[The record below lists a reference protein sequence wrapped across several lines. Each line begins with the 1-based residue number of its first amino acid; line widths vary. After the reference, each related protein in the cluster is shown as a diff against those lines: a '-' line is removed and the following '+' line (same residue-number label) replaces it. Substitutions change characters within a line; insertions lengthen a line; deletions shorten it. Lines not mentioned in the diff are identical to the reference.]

1 MHLRAPFVGKMLPLL
16 INSVGSRRISSVCR
30 KEMTF
35 GNVYTTERFAS
46 HLEACVDA
54 GSLRKVHACIFAC
67 GFGDNIFLGSK
78 LVNAYADISALW
90 ESRLVF
96 DRIINRNLSLWNS
109 AIVGYSRAGYFEEVL
124 RLYSCLKMQDIGV
137 DSSAVVFGLKSC
149 HELGMMDFGR
159 GIHGDAYKVGLHGDK
174 FVVPSLVK
182 LYFKCG
188 IMKDAD
194 RVFEEI
200 FEKDIVAYTSMITGY
215 AQQAG
220 FHVMKAFQIA
230 CEMHREGLDA
240 NRVSLVSLLQ
250 AAGKVEALHEGRSIH
265 CYAMRRG
272 IDLSDEVLET
282 SLVDMYAKCG
292 AKVEAVSFLRQ
303 MRRSVA
309 SWNALIAGINSYDC
323 DRSSEA
329 LHLLCQMVHQEG
341 LYPNSITLAN
351 VLSACC
357 ESTYVHLVTSIHGYI
372 IRREL
377 PPDLVLTTALIDGYS
392 RCGKVHNARE
402 LFNWLKVR
410 DTILFNVIISAY
422 LCNGEIDEVIKMLDW
437 MFEEGV
443 RPNTVTLLVLSSGF
457 ANLEDL
463 RRGRCIHGCVLRQGL
478 QTNMDVSNQLLHMY
492 SKCASIDVAR
502 KFFDSM
508 TNKDLVSWTTMMMC
522 YVNQGHADEALA
534 LFRLMQRNGDKPDS
548 VTLITLIQAL
558 SLLGLLE
565 QIKEIQGHI
574 YRIRPERDSAITSAL
589 IMAYAKCGRLDLA
602 ELTFCNAADQTLNL
616 WNTMIS
622 AYGMHGYCR
631 EALKLFHQLQN
642 QNLRP
647 DSLTFSSVLS
657 ACSHAGLVEEG
668 RDIFNSMKSKYS
680 IAPQEEHYSCIV
692 DLLGRAGHLE
702 EAYEFVNCS
711 PLRNKTSALS
721 ALLGACRVHRNTQLG
736 EIIGLQLLELDPQ
749 NSTTFAMVSNIYAE
763 AGKWRDAATLRLVAR
778 ERGLRKMPGYSLV
791 ELEN

>member
-30 KEMTF
+30 KEMAF
-35 GNVYTTERFAS
+35 GNVYTTEGFAS
-46 HLEACVDA
+46 HLEACVDV
-54 GSLRKVHACIFAC
+54 GSLRK
-67 GFGDNIFLGSK
+67 
-78 LVNAYADISALW
+78 LVNCYANAGAFW
-90 ESRLVF
+90 ESRLAF
-96 DRIINRNLSLWNS
+96 DSIINRNLSLWNS
-109 AIVGYSRAGYFEEVL
+109 AIVGYFRAGYFEEVL
-124 RLYSCLKMQDIGV
+124 RLYSCLKMQGIGI
-137 DSSAVVFGLKSC
+137 DSSAIVFGLKSC

-159 GIHGDAYKVGLHGDK
+159 GIHGDAYKVGIHGDK
-174 FVVPSLVK
+174 FIGPSLVK

-188 IMKDAD
+188 IMEDAE

-220 FHVMKAFQIA
+220 FHVIKAFQTA

-265 CYAMRRG
+265 GYALRRG
-272 IDLSDEVLET
+272 IDLSEEVLET

-309 SWNALIAGINSYDC
+309 SWNALIAGVISYDC

-329 LHLLCQMVHQEG
+329 LHLFYQMVHQEG
-341 LYPNSITLAN
+341 LWPNSITLAN

-357 ESTYVHLVTSIHGYI
+357 ESTCAHLVTSIHGYI
-372 IRREL
+372 LRREL
-377 PPDLVLTTALIDGYS
+377 PLDLVVTTALIDCYS

-402 LFNWLKVR
+402 LFDRLRVR
-410 DTILFNVIISAY
+410 DTVLFNVIISAH
-422 LCNGEIDEVIKMLDW
+422 LRHGAIDEVIKMLNW
-437 MFEEGV
+437 MVEEGLS
-443 RPNTVTLLVLSSGF
+443 PNTVTLLVLLSGF
-457 ANLEDL
+457 ADLEDL

-478 QTNMDVSNQLLHMY
+478 QTDIDVSNQILHMY
-492 SKCASIDVAR
+492 TKCASIDVAR

-508 TNKDLVSWTTMMMC
+508 TNKDLVSFTTMMMG
-522 YVNQGHADEALA
+522 YINQGHADEILA
-534 LFRLMQRNGDKPDS
+534 LFRLMQRTGENPDS
-548 VTLITLIQAL
+548 VTLITLTQAL
-558 SLLGLLE
+558 SLLSLLA
-565 QIKEIQGHI
+565 QIKEIQGHV
-574 YRIRPERDSAITSAL
+574 YRIWLERDSAITSAL

-602 ELTFCNAADQTLNL
+602 ELIFSNVEERTLNL
-616 WNTMIS
+616 WNTMMS

-631 EALKLFHQLQN
+631 EALELFHHLQN

-647 DSLTFSSVLS
+647 DGLTFSTVLS

-668 RDIFNSMKSKYS
+668 RDIFNSMKSRYS
-680 IAPQEEHYSCIV
+680 MALQEEHYSCIV

-736 EIIGLQLLELDPQ
+736 EMIGMQLLELDPQ
-749 NSTTFAMVSNIYAE
+749 NSSAFAMVSNVYAE
-763 AGKWRDAATLRLVAR
+763 AGKWCDAATLRLVAR
-778 ERGLRKMPGYSLV
+778 ERGLKKMPGYSLV
-791 ELEN
+791 ESEVHPYTTHMKSYKEN